1 MSCWRYLQTTF
12 LTLLNKTCCKWSL
25 EVNIFD
31 PKWIIGN
38 VDSTFQVWLQSKL
51 MISSPKW
58 IFNPYVILREADLYV
73 DVFLFWLRFAYE
85 RYVYFSIHTVSS
97 QALFFDD
104 FMPIRANVN
113 IFCQNTVEVKP
124 FGVINIYIDV
134 FIFRKLNRESKP
146 KNPKW
151 RNYFYSVFLSES
163 FSVMLVS
170 KILFKVGQI
179 YNRVRLHNSDINAY
193 CILIQYTVYSYS
205 IQHTH
210 TVYSTLNF
218 LGQHVN
224 DRFALW
230 KFQA

>member
-1 MSCWRYLQTTF
+1 MIFGSQHFRSQMNYRQCRF
-12 LTLLNKTCCKWSL
+12 DIPSLTSVKINDFESKM
-25 EVNIFD
+25 N
-31 PKWIIGN
+31 
-38 VDSTFQVWLQSKL
+38 FQSICHFERSRFIRWCF
-51 MISSPKW
+51 I
-58 IFNPYVILREADLYV
+58 
-73 DVFLFWLRFAYE
+73 FWLRFAYE

-163 FSVMLVS
+163 FSVMLVL
-170 KILFKVGQI
+170 KILSKVGQI